1 MSKGAI
7 AELIRVDSQKFERM
21 TCGMHF
27 TEKNILK
34 RELNKRVEVLEGNH

>member
-1 MSKGAI
+1 MSKGAL
-7 AELIRVDSQKFERM
+7 AELMRVDSQKFERM

-34 RELNKRVEVLEGNH
+34 GELNKRSEVLEGKY